1 MALPRMFAA
10 AQGPP
15 GRCKHRPLQCT
26 PSGFAPGI
34 KYAPIRPPCQR
45 GLAAG
50 KARRLGDCPPRKNAA
65 HGGAHSRGLPSA
77 RQPPPGSPAL
87 TRAPF
92 HQRHFKAKQS
102 LRPRFARPPPF
113 DKGGQ
118 TPPKARR
125 FPEPCGPQKNA
136 PTRPGG
142 RAGAGDSGL
151 AQNHSALE
159 LFFKITS
166 WLPPSTM
173 EVEDTTVSRA
183 FSCSSGMVSAPQ
195 LHMVDF
201 TLYSVVC
208 TPSASGPA

>member
-1 MALPRMFAA
+1 MALPYKPQPGSRPRQPRPNAH
-10 AQGPP
+10 PP
-15 GRCKHRPLQCT
+15 VNGISRQNNPSALASLGHLPLTREAKRP
-26 PSGFAPGI
+26 
-34 KYAPIRPPCQR
+34 RR
-45 GLAAG
+45 LAASRNHAG
-50 KARRLGDCPPRKNAA
+50 HKKTPPR
-65 HGGAHSRGLPSA
+65 GR
-77 RQPPPGSPAL
+77 
-87 TRAPF
+87 
-92 HQRHFKAKQS
+92 
-102 LRPRFARPPPF
+102 
-113 DKGGQ
+113 
-118 TPPKARR
+118 
-125 FPEPCGPQKNA
+125 
-136 PTRPGG
+136 GG

>member
-1 MALPRMFAA
+1 M
-10 AQGPP
+10 
-15 GRCKHRPLQCT
+15 
-26 PSGFAPGI
+26 PSRSAPGI
-34 KYAPIRPPCQR
+34 KAIRRGGIYPSRTPAATGTPRFSVGHKIRPNQAPLSKGAGCGQSPQTGGLSPGKMPPTGGR
-45 GLAAG
+45 TAGDCLPAKCRPRQPRPNAHPPVNGISRRNNPSALASLGHLPLTREAKRPRRLAASRNHAG
-50 KARRLGDCPPRKNAA
+50 HKKTPPR
-65 HGGAHSRGLPSA
+65 GR
-77 RQPPPGSPAL
+77 
-87 TRAPF
+87 
-92 HQRHFKAKQS
+92 
-102 LRPRFARPPPF
+102 
-113 DKGGQ
+113 
-118 TPPKARR
+118 
-125 FPEPCGPQKNA
+125 
-136 PTRPGG
+136 G